1 MEYRS
6 FLKKVK
12 HHSITLSQWLLISS
26 IFSCLLL
33 AARVITTGY
42 NTYLF
47 LIWNL
52 FLAVIPYLVSEWLS
66 TRVRIME
73 NRFSLLLVLIG
84 WLVFIPNA
92 FYIITDLFHLHEFND
107 VPAWFDLLLIFSFA
121 WNGLLFGLLSVRR
134 IESILQAVT
143 GRSFSL
149 LFVFFVMWLNAFGIY
164 IGRYLRFNSWD
175 IVSKPFSLFSD
186 LMDIILDPLKY
197 RMDWG
202 MVFVYAT
209 FMTVLYLTL
218 KKAARKF

>member
-1 MEYRS
+1 MQYRS
-6 FLKKVK
+6 FIKKIER
-12 HHSITLSQWLLISS
+12 HSFTLSQWLLISS
-26 IFSCLLL
+26 VFSCLLV
-33 AARVITTGY
+33 AARVIVTGY

-52 FLAVIPYLVSEWLS
+52 FLAFIPYIISEWLS
-66 TRVRIME
+66 TRVKVME
-73 NRFSLLLVLIG
+73 SRLALMLVLAA
-84 WLVFIPNA
+84 WLLFIPNA
-92 FYIITDLFHLHEFND
+92 FYIVTDLFHLHEFND
-107 VPAWFDLLLIFSFA
+107 VPAWFDLLMIFSFA
-121 WNGLLFGLLSVRR
+121 WNGLLLGLLSVRR
-134 IESILQAVT
+134 VEAILQVIT

-175 IVSKPFSLFSD
+175 IVSQPFTLFTD
-186 LMDIILDPLKY
+186 LFDIIFHPVTY

-202 MVFVYAT
+202 MIFIYAT